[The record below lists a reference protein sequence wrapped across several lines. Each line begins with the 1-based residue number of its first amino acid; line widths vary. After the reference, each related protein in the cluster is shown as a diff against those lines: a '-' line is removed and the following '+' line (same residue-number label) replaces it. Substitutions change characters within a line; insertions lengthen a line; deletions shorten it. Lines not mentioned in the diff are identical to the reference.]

1 MIIMKREK
9 VLKGVSL
16 MSITYTKIGDYQLPN
31 LYLKEKKKVQL
42 GKYSM
47 MKLDYLK
54 KHQPSQYQVLV
65 MEDKLTEYLNEIENT
80 AQMRVNLIM
89 DSMMKQENINEE
101 MKANDQM
108 KWVGLMNNI
117 KNIAEEMVLKE
128 LIYN

>member
-1 MIIMKREK
+1 
-9 VLKGVSL
+9 

-31 LYLKEKKKVQL
+31 LYLKEKEKIQL

-117 KNIAEEMVLKE
+117 KNIAEEIVLKE